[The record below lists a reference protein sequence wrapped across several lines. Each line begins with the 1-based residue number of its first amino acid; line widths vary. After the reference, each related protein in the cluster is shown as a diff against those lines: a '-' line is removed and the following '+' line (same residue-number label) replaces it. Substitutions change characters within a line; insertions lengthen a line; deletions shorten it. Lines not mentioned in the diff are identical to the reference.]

1 MNGGQHMTHGW
12 LSMSDKPDGLLAKH
26 MLLLMVIRTDWA
38 TKLDHKVMAE
48 LIERYVSRHGN
59 ARASLRYLEKATNAT
74 RANVVASLRR
84 LADNRAIE
92 LVREGQGTRPSE
104 YRPNFSFSSGIAG
117 DTSSSGIAHDTTMES
132 SGIAGSTPSGS
143 VGDTSNRS
151 SGIAGNT
158 ESLLLVPV
166 TTRDKVRDTSAA
178 GTGSGLSAAPARASE
193 DRVMTIVSSHIEHDE
208 DEGSDW
214 LQMELEADD
223 GAKEQYA
230 VCVQS
235 DEDQAMQDRGMKKLE
250 RLASALGIDQIN
262 EPGDVVGKTLLLTA
276 SDDFL
281 PLEAA

>member
-1 MNGGQHMTHGW
+1 
-12 LSMSDKPDGLLAKH
+12 

-84 LADNRAIE
+84 LVDNRAIE

-104 YRPNFSFSSGIAG
+104 YRPNFGFSSGIAG
-117 DTSSSGIAHDTTMES
+117 DTSSSGIVYDTTTET
-132 SGIAGSTPSGS
+132 SGIAGNTPSGS

-166 TTRDKVRDTSAA
+166 TTGDKVRDTSAA
-178 GTGSGLSAAPARASE
+178 GTGSGLSAAPARAS
-193 DRVMTIVSSHIEHDE
+193 DRVTRIVASEIQKDE
-208 DEGSDW
+208 EDDSLW
-214 LQMELEADD
+214 LHMEFEVD
-223 GAKEQYA
+223 GGAREPYA
-230 VCVQS
+230 ICIHS
-235 DEDQAMQDRGMKKLE
+235 NDQATQDRGTKRIE
-250 RLASALGIDQIN
+250 RLKIALGIDEIG
-262 EPGDVVGKTLLLTA
+262 EPSDVIGVPLLLTA

-281 PLEAA
+281 PLEAT

>member
-1 MNGGQHMTHGW
+1 
-12 LSMSDKPDGLLAKH
+12 MSDKPDGLLAKH

-104 YRPNFSFSSGIAG
+104 YRPNFSFFSGIAG
-117 DTSSSGIAHDTTMES
+117 DTSSSGIAYDTTAET
-132 SGIAGSTPSGS
+132 SGIAHDTPSGT
-143 VGDTSNRS
+143 VGDTSNQS

-178 GTGSGLSAAPARASE
+178 GAGSGLSAAPARASE
-193 DRVMTIVSSHIEHDE
+193 DRLMTIVSSHIEHDE
-208 DEGSDW
+208 DDGSDW
-214 LQMELEADD
+214 LQMELEDDD
-223 GAKEQYA
+223 GVKEPYA
-230 VCVQS
+230 ICIQS
-235 DEDQAMQDRGMKKLE
+235 DEDQGMQERGMKKLE
-250 RLASALGIDQIN
+250 RLSIALGIDQIN
-262 EPGDVVGKTLLLTA
+262 EPGDVIGIPLLLTA

-281 PLEAA
+281 PLESA

>member
-1 MNGGQHMTHGW
+1 
-12 LSMSDKPDGLLAKH
+12 MSDKPDGLLAKH

-84 LADNRAIE
+84 LVDNRAIE

-117 DTSSSGIAHDTTMES
+117 DTSSGGIAHDTTMES
-132 SGIAGSTPSGS
+132 SGIAGNTPSGT
-143 VGDTSNRS
+143 VGDTSNQS

-158 ESLLLVPV
+158 ESHLLVPV

-178 GTGSGLSAAPARASE
+178 GTGAGLSAAPARASE
-193 DRVMTIVSSHIEHDE
+193 DRVARFIDSGIEVDGDDQFLTLVAE
-208 DEGSDW
+208 FDEGDTEEFSICF
-214 LQMELEADD
+214 QSN
-223 GAKEQYA
+223 EQ
-230 VCVQS
+230 
-235 DEDQAMQDRGMKKLE
+235 EFQDSGQRRLE
-250 RLASALGIDQIN
+250 RLKIALDLSDIQQ
-262 EPGDVVGKTLLLTA
+262 PSDVVGIPLLITITN
-276 SDDFL
+276 DFL